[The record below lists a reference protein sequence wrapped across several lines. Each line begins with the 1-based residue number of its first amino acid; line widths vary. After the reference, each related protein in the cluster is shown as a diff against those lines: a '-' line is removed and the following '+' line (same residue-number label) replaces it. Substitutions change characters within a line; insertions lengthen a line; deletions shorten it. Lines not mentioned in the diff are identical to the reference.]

1 MAQMYGYRSDERSNG
16 MGTVVSAAAVGFAA
30 GMAANMARKMIAQA
44 PAAAQGDWVKALTA
58 EHRIIEGIFE
68 QILRTSDTDTVK
80 RTMLLKALKGGLAK
94 HAHEE
99 ETVVY
104 PALRL
109 RGREQEA
116 REFVEDHA
124 DVKTFLY
131 ELDMMAKDSP
141 QWLDRVREF
150 HDAVRT
156 HMREEEEE
164 IFPAFRSQLSEQE
177 NAKLTAMTQ
186 MEALKLA

>member
-1 MAQMYGYRSDERSNG
+1 MAQTYGYRSDRFNG

-44 PAAAQGDWVKALTA
+44 PAATKGDWVKALTA
-58 EHRIIEGIFE
+58 EHRIIEGIFDR
-68 QILRTSDTDTVK
+68 ILQTAETDTLK
-80 RTMLLKALKGGLAK
+80 RTALLKALKGGLAK

-99 ETVVY
+99 ETVLY

-109 RGREQEA
+109 LGREQQA
-116 REFVEDHA
+116 RELVEDHA
-124 DVKTFLY
+124 DVKAFLY

-141 QWLDRVREF
+141 QWLTRARDFDE
-150 HDAVRT
+150 AVRT

-164 IFPAFRSQLSEQE
+164 IFPAFRNQLSEKE
-177 NAKLTAMTQ
+177 NARLTAMTQ